1 MTTNAVP
8 VEELYYRFLGSR
20 QCKGLLAL
28 HSLSE
33 NGLWLVF
40 GEPASP
46 DTQASAREG
55 LYLGL
60 LAGPLEE
67 VIRYAVTMRGFYQ
80 WGNGGTIQ
88 KAAITK
94 VGHTPRGSGAPD
106 VLSVNGV
113 KYVDFSA
120 IEKMLKRLKENI
132 Q

>member
-1 MTTNAVP
+1 MSTIP
-8 VEELYYRFLGSR
+8 FEELYYRFLGTR
-20 QCKGLLAL
+20 QCKSLLAM
-28 HSLSE
+28 HALSE
-33 NGLWLVF
+33 NGLWLIF
-40 GEPASP
+40 GEPPSP
-46 DTQASAREG
+46 DKREPMRDG

-60 LAGPLEE
+60 LAGQLEE

-94 VGHTPRGSGAPD
+94 VGHTPHGSNVPD